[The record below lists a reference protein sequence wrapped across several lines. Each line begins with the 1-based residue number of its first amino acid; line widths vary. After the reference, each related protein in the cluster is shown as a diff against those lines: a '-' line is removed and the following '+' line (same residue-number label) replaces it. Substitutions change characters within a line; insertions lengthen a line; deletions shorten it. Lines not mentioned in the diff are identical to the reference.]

1 MINRLAKLSF
11 EGIKKGIL
19 HRIKYSANKASYPT
33 FLTYQFTNLCNSR
46 CIMCGIWKNKRS
58 NELMMDEIK
67 KIFENDLFS
76 RIRWINL
83 TGGEPFLRQ
92 DVVETVKIL
101 NKLPALEGIA
111 IPTNGFLADKI
122 AENVKNILGV
132 LSKNKFLSVTVSIDG
147 LERAHDKIRGINGSF
162 KKAISTIRELRKIKN
177 KNFNLGVETTIS
189 KLNLG
194 KLMESYL
201 YLKKLVPYVGHTI
214 ALPSAGYFGN
224 LNSNVFVTKDDYPK
238 IIKFLKAIIKYGPE
252 HAFYYNLLI
261 DIMNGKSRKMLCL
274 AGFKSVFMDQNGN
287 LYPCAILSGNKKYF
301 IGTALDKDILKKWFE
316 NNELRKG
323 LKKEM
328 ICRRCS
334 FSCDLINN
342 IKEEFLQFSMF
353 LLKNPKVAF
362 GLAGKLNKFKG
373 SYF

>member
-1 MINRLAKLSF
+1 
-11 EGIKKGIL
+11 
-19 HRIKYSANKASYPT
+19 
-33 FLTYQFTNLCNSR
+33 
-46 CIMCGIWKNKRS
+46 
-58 NELMMDEIK
+58 
-67 KIFENDLFS
+67 
-76 RIRWINL
+76 
-83 TGGEPFLRQ
+83 
-92 DVVETVKIL
+92 
-101 NKLPALEGIA
+101 
-111 IPTNGFLADKI
+111 
-122 AENVKNILGV
+122 
-132 LSKNKFLSVTVSIDG
+132 
-147 LERAHDKIRGINGSF
+147 GSF

>member
-261 DIMNGKSRKMLCL
+261 DIMGGKSRKMLCL
-274 AGFKSVFMDQNGN
+274 AGFKSVFMGQNGN

-301 IGTALDKDILKKWFE
+301 IGNALDKDILKKWFE
-316 NNELRKG
+316 NNELRKS
-323 LKKEM
+323 LKKEV